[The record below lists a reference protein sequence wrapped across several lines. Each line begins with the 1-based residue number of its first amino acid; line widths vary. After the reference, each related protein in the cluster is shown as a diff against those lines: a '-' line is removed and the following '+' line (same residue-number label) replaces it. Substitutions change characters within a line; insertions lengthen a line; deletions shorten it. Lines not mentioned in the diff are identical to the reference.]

1 MHIFCRK
8 VNFTFNEKK
17 KSLLNRQWLNLYHT
31 AVLCNL
37 ITASKNKAIDNYS
50 ILKSRGNTRHG
61 NTVCIYKHCFFH
73 KVKLASEMPS
83 LIL

>member
-8 VNFTFNEKK
+8 VNFTFSEKK

-37 ITASKNKAIDNYS
+37 ITASKNETIDNYS
-50 ILKSRGNTRHG
+50 VLKVEGTPGMKTLSAFIN
-61 NTVCIYKHCFFH
+61 I
-73 KVKLASEMPS
+73 ASSTKSS
-83 LIL
+83 LPQRCHL

>member
-1 MHIFCRK
+1 MK
-8 VNFTFNEKK
+8 KK

-61 NTVCIYKHCFFH
+61 NSVH
-73 KVKLASEMPS
+73 L
-83 LIL
+83 

>member
-8 VNFTFNEKK
+8 VNFTFSEKK

-37 ITASKNKAIDNYS
+37 ITASKNETIDNYS
-50 ILKSRGNTRHG
+50 VLKSRTPGMKTLNAFI
-61 NTVCIYKHCFFH
+61 NI
-73 KVKLASEMPS
+73 ASSTKSS
-83 LIL
+83 LPQRCHL